1 MENYKY
7 DIFISYKHEVLDKAV
22 AARLQKSLEHYK
34 IPKEIQKKTGKE
46 KIKRVFRDEEE
57 LAVSSDLGKEIEGQ
71 IAQSEYLLVVCSK
84 KTKESQ
90 WVLKEID
97 TFLKYRDAEHILP
110 VLIEGEPEES
120 FPESILAYG
129 EPMAADVR
137 EKSEKE
143 VLKKVKKELPR
154 IIAPVLQCSYDELK
168 QRHKIYQMYRLL
180 GIAAVI
186 MCFLSVFAGY
196 ALFQSKKSQ
205 EEYLTTRKNQA
216 RYLCNI
222 SNNLLQTGDRMG
234 ALKTALA
241 ILPENKKENKP
252 IVPEQFYALNN
263 ALYSY
268 KHDNLLYFRANRMQ
282 KLKGTVEGEVK
293 FSDKGTYCVAV
304 DSNRYAYFFDGK
316 TGKLLWRAESES
328 LTGEKTGIYAAA
340 PLDENTAALVTETK
354 LVIVDINR
362 KHGQKIYDSHF
373 EKTYTNGEVNL
384 FIVNKKAVLW
394 DAGRISVIELKN
406 GKELYCKEREDTVR
420 ENIEQV
426 IADKKGEK
434 IFIAVSGELK
444 SEKEDGTGDLVY
456 SEKNKKGKAGIY
468 CYTLKSKKL
477 ERISVRA
484 TQKMCLINKKYI
496 AAVQYTTYRHPGI
509 IAEATYSLALYNI
522 NTGKRVWEQGGLK
535 ENDTNVKADCQCFDI
550 KQNNKKN
557 KKILVFYC
565 RNTVYC
571 LDTNTHKLLSQT
583 EYDEP
588 ITGVRQYDDTKLLLG
603 LEDGTVY
610 IYIGYDKESM
620 KYYSNWAMNVT
631 KAGKIDNEFKIEHF
645 SYDMRGVTALE
656 YGEKKIIFMNLIQD
670 NNVKFLDGNDR
681 IEKVFYQT
689 IEQSKKK
696 TVYRCIKY
704 SGVYTGENPRVAIYK
719 CGENKPIYTISI
731 KNKDESIEG
740 VTLGL
745 KNGKVVICYIIK
757 PEIDWKSADK
767 KKPVFYMADL
777 QTKKII
783 GRCKLPSQYIYDDSI
798 IYANDL
804 SYIWIWE
811 NTNDDIWHM
820 CLTQNKLQL
829 KKEKQWRFEASDSIE
844 KIQCTKDNHYL
855 VILCSDHSSD
865 KTKYYLKIWD
875 RTAKQYKEID
885 GDEKILN
892 IEDENGFAV
901 GKKKNLIAI
910 SQKDEVIRI
919 INIDKGKT
927 EKVINDYKN
936 NEDTEPAN
944 NSMSFFCRDKY
955 LLRSRP
961 REKLLSMLDVET
973 GEILTEEKE
982 NIVNKKIIVDDST
995 EYFGLKDTGGG
1006 KEGDLILTE
1015 TMRIYTLNQE
1025 NQTFVKYADIDYGW
1039 ASFEGKEVIGEDDE
1053 YDHSQT
1059 YYTDFYSFSQ
1069 LKKQA
1074 EKLLDGE
1081 KLTAQEKR
1089 KYFLENQ

>member
-1 MENYKY
+1 MKNYKY

-22 AARLQKSLEHYK
+22 AAKLQKSLEHYK

-71 IAQSEYLLVVCSK
+71 IEQSEYLLVVCSK

-137 EKSEKE
+137 GENEKE

-154 IIAPVLQCSYDELK
+154 LIAPVLHCSYDELK
-168 QRHKIYQMYRLL
+168 QRHRIYQTYRLL

-186 MCFLSVFAGY
+186 VCFLSVFAGY

-241 ILPENKKENKP
+241 ILPENKKGNKP

-282 KLKGTVEGEVK
+282 ELKGTVEGEVK
-293 FSDKGTYCVAV
+293 FNDKGTYCVAV

-340 PLDENTAALVTETK
+340 PLDENTAALVTDTK

-373 EKTYTNGEVNL
+373 ETTYTNGEVNL

-394 DAGRISVIELKN
+394 DEGRISVIELKN

-426 IADKKGEK
+426 IADEKGEK
-434 IFIAVSGELK
+434 IFIAVGGELE

-456 SEKNKKGKAGIY
+456 SEKNKKSKAGIY
-468 CYTLKSKKL
+468 CYILKSKKL
-477 ERISVRA
+477 ERISTRA
-484 TQKMCLINKKYI
+484 TEKICLVNKNQI
-496 AAVQYTTYRHPGI
+496 AAVQYTNYTYTSMFI
-509 IAEATYSLALYNI
+509 SETTYSLALYNI
-522 NTGKRVWEQGGLK
+522 NTGKRIWEQNELK

-550 KQNNKKN
+550 KQNNKKHQ
-557 KKILVFYC
+557 KILVFYFK
-565 RNTVYC
+565 NTVYC
-571 LDTNTHKLLSQT
+571 LDANTHKLLSQKAY
-583 EYDEP
+583 EAS
-588 ITGVRQYDDTKLLLG
+588 ITGIGQYDDTRLLLG
-603 LEDGTVY
+603 LEDGSIY
-610 IYIGYDKESM
+610 IYIGYDRDKM
-620 KYYSNWAMNVT
+620 KDYSNWAISEMQ
-631 KAGKIDNEFKIEHF
+631 AGKINSDFKIKHF

-656 YGEKKIIFMNLIQD
+656 YGEKKIIFLNLIED
-670 NNVKFLDGNDR
+670 NNVKFLDENEE
-681 IEKVFYQT
+681 IVFYKT
-689 IEQSKKK
+689 VEQSGEK
-696 TVYRCIKY
+696 TVYRCIE
-704 SGVYTGENPRVAIYK
+704 SNGFYTGENPRVVIYK
-719 CGENKPIYTISI
+719 CGENKPLYTISAEN
-731 KNKDESIEG
+731 KNESIGG

-745 KNGKVVICYIIK
+745 RNGKVVICYIIN
-757 PEIDWKSADK
+757 PETDWKSVDK
-767 KKPVFYMADL
+767 KKSIFYMVDL

-783 GRCKLPSQYIYDDSI
+783 GRCKLPSNNYISDDSI
-798 IYANDL
+798 TYTNDL
-804 SYIWIWE
+804 SYIWIWKWIH
-811 NTNDDIWHM
+811 NDIWSI

-829 KKEKQWRFEASDSIE
+829 KKEKQWKFESRDNIK

-855 VILCSDHSSD
+855 VMLCSNYSSD
-865 KTKYYLKIWD
+865 ETKYYLKIWD
-875 RTAKQYKEID
+875 RTAQQYKEID
-885 GDEKILN
+885 GKEKILN
-892 IEDENGFAV
+892 VEDENGFAV

-919 INIDKGKT
+919 VNIDKGKID
-927 EKVINDYKN
+927 KVIDDYKN
-936 NEDTEPAN
+936 NEDTYISN
-944 NSMSFFCRDKY
+944 NSMSFFCNDRY
-955 LLRSRP
+955 ILRLRFG
-961 REKLLSMLDVET
+961 EDMLSMLDAGT
-973 GEILTEEKE
+973 GEILAEEKDNFIGDE
-982 NIVNKKIIVDDST
+982 IIVDDST
-995 EYFGLKDTGGG
+995 EYFGIKDNFIGRNTD
-1006 KEGDLILTE
+1006 EVRNQTLC
-1015 TMRIYTLNQE
+1015 IYMLNHE
-1025 NQTFVKYADIDYGW
+1025 NETFVKYADINRGW
-1039 ASFEGKEVIGEDDE
+1039 ASFEGEEITGRSKGKKNNLI
-1053 YDHSQT
+1053 

>member
-1 MENYKY
+1 MKNYKY
-7 DIFISYKHEVLDKAV
+7 DIFISYKHESLDKAV
-22 AARLQKSLEHYK
+22 AAKLQKSLEHYK

-57 LAVSSDLGKEIEGQ
+57 LAVSSDLGKEIEDQ
-71 IAQSEYLLVVCSK
+71 ISQSEYLLVVCSK

-120 FPESILAYG
+120 LPESILVYG

-137 EKSEKE
+137 GKNEKE

-154 IIAPVLQCSYDELK
+154 LIAPVLHCSYDELK
-168 QRHKIYQMYRLL
+168 QRHRIYQTYRLL

-186 MCFLSVFAGY
+186 VCFLSVFAGY

-282 KLKGTVEGEVK
+282 ELKGTVEGEVK
-293 FSDKGTYCVAV
+293 FNDKGTYCVAV

-328 LTGEKTGIYAAA
+328 LTGEKTGIYGAT
-340 PLDENTAALVTETK
+340 PLDENTAALVTDTK
-354 LVIVDINR
+354 LIIVDINR
-362 KHGQKIYDSHF
+362 KHGQKSYDSHF

-394 DAGRISVIELKN
+394 DAGRISIIELKN
-406 GKELYCKEREDTVR
+406 GKELYCKER

-434 IFIAVSGELK
+434 IFIAVGGELE
-444 SEKEDGTGDLVY
+444 SEKEDGLGELVY
-456 SEKNKKGKAGIY
+456 SENNKKDAAGIY
-468 CYTLKSKKL
+468 CYTLKNKKL
-477 ERISVRA
+477 ERISTRA
-484 TQKMCLINKKYI
+484 TEKICLVNKNQI
-496 AAVQYTTYRHPGI
+496 AAVQYTNYTYTSLFI
-509 IAEATYSLALYNI
+509 SEATYSLALYNI
-522 NTGKRVWEQGGLK
+522 NSGKRIWEQNELK

-557 KKILVFYC
+557 QKILVFYFK
-565 RNTVYC
+565 NTAYC
-571 LDTNTHKLLSQT
+571 LDANTHKLLSKKAY
-583 EYDEP
+583 EAS
-588 ITGVRQYDDTKLLLG
+588 ITGIGQYDNTRLLLG
-603 LEDGTVY
+603 LEDGSIY
-610 IYIGYDKESM
+610 IYIGYDRDKM
-620 KYYSNWAMNVT
+620 KDYSNWAISEMQ
-631 KAGKIDNEFKIEHF
+631 AGKINSDYKIKHF
-645 SYDMRGVTALE
+645 SYDMRGGTVLE
-656 YGEKKIIFMNLIQD
+656 YGGEKIIFLNLIED
-670 NNVKFLDGNDR
+670 NNVKFLDENEE
-681 IEKVFYQT
+681 IVFYKT
-689 IEQSKKK
+689 VEQSGKK
-696 TVYRCIKY
+696 TVYRCIE
-704 SGVYTGENPRVAIYK
+704 SNGFYTEENSRVVIYK
-719 CGENKPIYTISI
+719 CGENKPLYTISAEN
-731 KNKDESIEG
+731 KNESIEG

-745 KNGKVVICYIIK
+745 RNGKVVICYIIN
-757 PEIDWKSADK
+757 PETDWKSVDK
-767 KKPVFYMADL
+767 KKSVFYMVDL

-783 GRCKLPSQYIYDDSI
+783 GRCKLPSNNYISDDSI
-798 IYANDL
+798 TYTNDL

-811 NTNDDIWHM
+811 NTNNDIWRM
-820 CLTQNKLQL
+820 CLTQNKFQL
-829 KKEKQWRFEASDSIE
+829 KKEKQWKFESSGSIE
-844 KIQCTKDNHYL
+844 KIQCTKDNRYL
-855 VILCSDHSSD
+855 VMLCSNYSSD
-865 KTKYYLKIWD
+865 ETKYYLKIWD
-875 RTAKQYKEID
+875 RTAQQYKEID
-885 GDEKILN
+885 GKEKILN
-892 IEDENGFAV
+892 VEDENGFAV

-919 INIDKGKT
+919 INIDKGKID
-927 EKVINDYKN
+927 KIIDDYKN
-936 NEDTEPAN
+936 NEDTYISN
-944 NSMSFFCRDKY
+944 NSMSFFCNDRY
-955 LLRSRP
+955 ILRLRFG
-961 REKLLSMLDVET
+961 EDMLSMLDAGT
-973 GEILTEEKE
+973 GEILAEEKDNFIGDE
-982 NIVNKKIIVDDST
+982 IIVDDST
-995 EYFGLKDTGGG
+995 EYFGIKNNFLGRNTDEVSNQT
-1006 KEGDLILTE
+1006 LC
-1015 TMRIYTLNQE
+1015 IYMLNHE
-1025 NQTFVKYADIDYGW
+1025 NETFVKYADINRGW
-1039 ASFEGKEVIGEDDE
+1039 ASFEGEEITGRSKGEKNNLI
-1053 YDHSQT
+1053 

>member
-1 MENYKY
+1 MKNYKY

-22 AARLQKSLEHYK
+22 AAKLQKSLEHYK

-120 FPESILAYG
+120 LPESILVYG

-137 EKSEKE
+137 GKNEKE

-154 IIAPVLQCSYDELK
+154 LIAPVLQCSYDELK
-168 QRHKIYQMYRLL
+168 QRHKIYQTYRLL

-186 MCFLSVFAGY
+186 VCFLSVFAGY

-205 EEYLTTRKNQA
+205 EEYLATRKNQA

-282 KLKGTVEGEVK
+282 ELKGTVEGEVK
-293 FSDKGTYCVAV
+293 FNDKGTYCVAV

-340 PLDENTAALVTETK
+340 PLDENTAALVTDTK

-373 EKTYTNGEVNL
+373 ETTYTNGEVNL

-394 DAGRISVIELKN
+394 DEGRISVIELKN

-426 IADKKGEK
+426 IADEKGEK
-434 IFIAVSGELK
+434 IFIAVGGELE
-444 SEKEDGTGDLVY
+444 SEKEDGTGNLVY
-456 SEKNKKGKAGIY
+456 SEKNKKSKAGIY
-468 CYTLKSKKL
+468 CYILKSKKL
-477 ERISVRA
+477 ERISTRA
-484 TQKMCLINKKYI
+484 TEKICLVNKNQI
-496 AAVQYTTYRHPGI
+496 AAVQYTNYTYTSMFI
-509 IAEATYSLALYNI
+509 SETTYSLALYNI
-522 NTGKRVWEQGGLK
+522 NTGKRIWEQNELK

-550 KQNNKKN
+550 KQNNKKHQ
-557 KKILVFYC
+557 KILVFYFK
-565 RNTVYC
+565 NTVYC
-571 LDTNTHKLLSQT
+571 LDANTHKLLSQKAY
-583 EYDEP
+583 EAS
-588 ITGVRQYDDTKLLLG
+588 ITGIGQYDDTRLLLG
-603 LEDGTVY
+603 LEDGSIY
-610 IYIGYDKESM
+610 IYIGYDRDKM
-620 KYYSNWAMNVT
+620 KDYSNWAISEMQ
-631 KAGKIDNEFKIEHF
+631 AGKINSDFKIKHF

-656 YGEKKIIFMNLIQD
+656 YGEKKIIFLNLIED
-670 NNVKFLDGNDR
+670 NNVKFLDENEE
-681 IEKVFYQT
+681 IVFYKT
-689 IEQSKKK
+689 VEQSGEK
-696 TVYRCIKY
+696 TVYRCIE
-704 SGVYTGENPRVAIYK
+704 SNGFYTGENPRVVIYK
-719 CGENKPIYTISI
+719 CGENKPLYTISAEN
-731 KNKDESIEG
+731 KNESIGG

-745 KNGKVVICYIIK
+745 RNGKVVICYIIN
-757 PEIDWKSADK
+757 PETDWKSVDK
-767 KKPVFYMADL
+767 KKSIFYMVDL

-783 GRCKLPSQYIYDDSI
+783 GRCKLPSNNYISDDSI
-798 IYANDL
+798 TYTNDL
-804 SYIWIWE
+804 SYIWIWKWIH
-811 NTNDDIWHM
+811 NDIWSI

-829 KKEKQWRFEASDSIE
+829 KKEKQWKFESRDNIK

-855 VILCSDHSSD
+855 VMLCSNYSSD
-865 KTKYYLKIWD
+865 ETKYYLKIWD
-875 RTAKQYKEID
+875 RTAQQYKEID
-885 GDEKILN
+885 GKEKILN
-892 IEDENGFAV
+892 VEDENGFAV

-919 INIDKGKT
+919 VNIDKGKID
-927 EKVINDYKN
+927 KVIDDYKN
-936 NEDTEPAN
+936 NEDTYISN
-944 NSMSFFCRDKY
+944 NSMSFFCNDRY
-955 LLRSRP
+955 ILRLRFG
-961 REKLLSMLDVET
+961 EDMLSMLDAGT
-973 GEILTEEKE
+973 GEILAEEKDNFIGDE
-982 NIVNKKIIVDDST
+982 IIVDDST
-995 EYFGLKDTGGG
+995 EYFGIKDNFIGRNTD
-1006 KEGDLILTE
+1006 EVRNQTLC
-1015 TMRIYTLNQE
+1015 IYMLNHE
-1025 NQTFVKYADIDYGW
+1025 NETFVKYADINRGW
-1039 ASFEGKEVIGEDDE
+1039 ASFEGEEITGRSKGKKNNLI
-1053 YDHSQT
+1053 

>member
-1 MENYKY
+1 MKNYKY

-22 AARLQKSLEHYK
+22 AAKLQKSLEHYK

-71 IAQSEYLLVVCSK
+71 IEQSEYLLVVCSK

-137 EKSEKE
+137 GENEKE

-154 IIAPVLQCSYDELK
+154 LIAPVLHCSYDELK
-168 QRHKIYQMYRLL
+168 QRHRIYQTYRLL

-186 MCFLSVFAGY
+186 VCFLSVFAGY

-241 ILPENKKENKP
+241 ILPENKKGNKP

-282 KLKGTVEGEVK
+282 ELKGTVEGEVK
-293 FSDKGTYCVAV
+293 FNDKGTYCVAV

-340 PLDENTAALVTETK
+340 PLDENTAALVTDTK

-373 EKTYTNGEVNL
+373 ETTYTNGEVNL

-394 DAGRISVIELKN
+394 DEGRISVIELKN

-426 IADKKGEK
+426 IADEKGEK
-434 IFIAVSGELK
+434 IFIAVGGELE
-444 SEKEDGTGDLVY
+444 SEKEDGTGNLVY
-456 SEKNKKGKAGIY
+456 SEKNKKSKAGIY
-468 CYTLKSKKL
+468 CYILKSKKL
-477 ERISVRA
+477 ERISTRA
-484 TQKMCLINKKYI
+484 TEKICLVNKNQI
-496 AAVQYTTYRHPGI
+496 AAVQYTNYTYTSMFI
-509 IAEATYSLALYNI
+509 SETTYSLALYNI
-522 NTGKRVWEQGGLK
+522 NTGKRIWEQNELK

-550 KQNNKKN
+550 KQNNKKHQ
-557 KKILVFYC
+557 KILVFYFK
-565 RNTVYC
+565 NTVYC
-571 LDTNTHKLLSQT
+571 LDANTHKLLSQKAY
-583 EYDEP
+583 EAS
-588 ITGVRQYDDTKLLLG
+588 ITGIGQYDDTRLLLG
-603 LEDGTVY
+603 LEDGSIY
-610 IYIGYDKESM
+610 IYIGYDRDKM
-620 KYYSNWAMNVT
+620 KDYSNWAISEMQ
-631 KAGKIDNEFKIEHF
+631 AGKINSDFKIKHF

-656 YGEKKIIFMNLIQD
+656 YGEKKIIFLNLIED
-670 NNVKFLDGNDR
+670 NNVKFLDENEE
-681 IEKVFYQT
+681 IVFYKT
-689 IEQSKKK
+689 VEQSGEK
-696 TVYRCIKY
+696 TVYRCIE
-704 SGVYTGENPRVAIYK
+704 SNGFYTGENPRVVIYK
-719 CGENKPIYTISI
+719 CGENKPLYTISAEN
-731 KNKDESIEG
+731 KNESIGG

-745 KNGKVVICYIIK
+745 RNGKVVICYIIN
-757 PEIDWKSADK
+757 PETDWKSVDK
-767 KKPVFYMADL
+767 KKSIFYMVDL

-783 GRCKLPSQYIYDDSI
+783 GRCKLPSNNYISDDSI
-798 IYANDL
+798 TYTNDL
-804 SYIWIWE
+804 SYIWIWKWIH
-811 NTNDDIWHM
+811 NDIWSI

-829 KKEKQWRFEASDSIE
+829 KKEKQWKFESRDNIK

-855 VILCSDHSSD
+855 VMLCSNYSSD
-865 KTKYYLKIWD
+865 ETKYYLKIWD
-875 RTAKQYKEID
+875 RTAQQYKEID
-885 GDEKILN
+885 GKEKILN
-892 IEDENGFAV
+892 VEDENGFAV

-919 INIDKGKT
+919 VNIDKGKID
-927 EKVINDYKN
+927 KVIDDYKN
-936 NEDTEPAN
+936 NEDTYISN
-944 NSMSFFCRDKY
+944 NSMSFFCNDRY
-955 LLRSRP
+955 ILRLRFG
-961 REKLLSMLDVET
+961 EDMLSMLDAGT
-973 GEILTEEKE
+973 GEILAEEKDNFIGDE
-982 NIVNKKIIVDDST
+982 IIVDDST
-995 EYFGLKDTGGG
+995 EYFGIKDNFIGRNTD
-1006 KEGDLILTE
+1006 EVRNQTLC
-1015 TMRIYTLNQE
+1015 IYMLNHE
-1025 NQTFVKYADIDYGW
+1025 NETFVKYADINRGW
-1039 ASFEGKEVIGEDDE
+1039 ASFEGEEITGRSKGKKNNLI
-1053 YDHSQT
+1053 

>member
-7 DIFISYKHEVLDKAV
+7 DIFISYKHEALDKAV

-57 LAVSSDLGKEIEGQ
+57 LAVSSDLGKEIENQ

-120 FPESILAYG
+120 LPESILVYG

-137 EKSEKE
+137 GKNEKE

-154 IIAPVLQCSYDELK
+154 LIAPVLQCSYDELK
-168 QRHKIYQMYRLL
+168 QRHKIYQTYRLL

-268 KHDNLLYFRANRMQ
+268 KHDNLLHFRANRMQ
-282 KLKGTVEGEVK
+282 ELKGEIKGEVK
-293 FSDKGTYCVAV
+293 FSDKGNYCVAV

-340 PLDENTAALVTETK
+340 PLDENTAALVTDTK
-354 LVIVDINR
+354 LIIVDINK
-362 KHGQKIYDSHF
+362 KHGQKIYNSHF
-373 EKTYTNGEVNL
+373 EKTYTEGKVNL

-406 GKELYCKEREDTVR
+406 GKELYCKERENV
-420 ENIEQV
+420 EQV

-434 IFIAVSGELK
+434 IFIAVGGELK
-444 SEKEDGTGDLVY
+444 SEKEDGTGNLVY

-477 ERISVRA
+477 ERISTRA
-484 TQKMCLINKKYI
+484 TEKICLVNKNQI
-496 AAVQYTTYRHPGI
+496 AAVQYTNYTYTSLFI
-509 IAEATYSLALYNI
+509 SEATYSLALYNI
-522 NTGKRVWEQGGLK
+522 NSGKRIWEQNELK

-557 KKILVFYC
+557 KKILVFYFK
-565 RNTVYC
+565 NTAYC
-571 LDTNTHKLLSQT
+571 LDANTHKLLSKKAY
-583 EYDEP
+583 EAS
-588 ITGVRQYDDTKLLLG
+588 ITGIGQYDSTRLLLG
-603 LEDGTVY
+603 LEDGSIY
-610 IYIGYDKESM
+610 IYIGYDRDSTKD
-620 KYYSNWAMNVT
+620 YSNWATSEMQ
-631 KAGKIDNEFKIEHF
+631 AGKINSDFAIENFIYNREKI
-645 SYDMRGVTALE
+645 TALE
-656 YGEKKIIFMNLIQD
+656 YANGKIIFLNLIQD
-670 NNVKFLDGNDR
+670 NKTEVLNEKDK
-681 IEKVFYQT
+681 ITKVFYKT
-689 IEQSKKK
+689 VEQSGEK
-696 TVYRCIKY
+696 TTYRCIQY
-704 SGVYTGENPRVAIYK
+704 GGILTEERERVDIYK
-719 CGENKPIYTISI
+719 CGTSKPIYTINV
-731 KNKDESIEG
+731 KNKEENIVD

-745 KNGKVVICYIIK
+745 RNGKTVVYYIINS
-757 PEIDWKSADK
+757 DMDNDSKSGSGLYVVDLHTQKVIASCEFPKDNYLVAD
-767 KKPVFYMADL
+767 D
-777 QTKKII
+777 
-783 GRCKLPSQYIYDDSI
+783 I
-798 IYANDL
+798 IYTDDL
-804 SYIWIWE
+804 SYIWLCCNEKIYSIYLAE
-811 NTNDDIWHM
+811 D
-820 CLTQNKLQL
+820 KLSL
-829 KKEKQWRFEASDSIE
+829 KEERQWDEEKVYDFEAMKCTEDNRYLIILFSD
-844 KIQCTKDNHYL
+844 Y
-855 VILCSDHSSD
+855 SSG
-865 KTKYYLKIWD
+865 TVKYYLKIWD
-875 RTAKQYKEID
+875 RETKQYKKID
-885 GDEKILN
+885 GKEIISS
-892 IEDENGFAV
+892 IEDTDGFTV
-901 GKKKNLIAI
+901 GKRKNLIAI
-910 SQKDEVIRI
+910 SQKDGVIKI
-919 INIDKGKT
+919 ININTGKT
-927 EKVINDYKN
+927 EKVIDYYKN
-936 NEDTEPAN
+936 NEDTKVSN
-944 NSMSFFCRDKY
+944 NAMSFFNEDKY
-955 LLRSRP
+955 LLRVRSS
-961 REKLLSMLDVET
+961 EELLSMLNIDT
-973 GEILTEEKE
+973 GEILSEEKE
-982 NIVNKKIIVDDST
+982 EFVGRELIVDNSI
-995 EYFGLKDTGGG
+995 EYFGVKDYAGGRN
-1006 KEGDLILTE
+1006 ENSIRRQ

-1039 ASFEGKEVIGEDDE
+1039 ASFEGKEVIGGVSE
-1053 YDHSQT
+1053 YNYKLT